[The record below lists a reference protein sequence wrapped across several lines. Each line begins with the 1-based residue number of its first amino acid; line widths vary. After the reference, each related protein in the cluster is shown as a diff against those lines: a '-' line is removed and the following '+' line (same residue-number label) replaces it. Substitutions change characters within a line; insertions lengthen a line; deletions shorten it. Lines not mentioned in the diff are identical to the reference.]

1 MVFELTHVTS
11 ASKRFSLGTCQCCQ
25 EMYFSSQALLT
36 SHLNKFPF
44 NVSSDLNMSPCK
56 VFSCN
61 APKVCISSIME
72 CPNHVISFFSSFYF
86 TQLSYSST
94 KSPNFKFSF
103 FVVSSY
109 AKAFVDLCWLV
120 DGALHEVS
128 LILNVATVEVSHFEF
143 FYCISI

>member
-94 KSPNFKFSF
+94 KSPNFEFSF
-103 FVVSSY
+103 LYFPLMPRLLLI
-109 AKAFVDLCWLV
+109 FVDLLMV
-120 DGALHEVS
+120 QYMKLAL
-128 LILNVATVEVSHFEF
+128 F
-143 FYCISI
+143 